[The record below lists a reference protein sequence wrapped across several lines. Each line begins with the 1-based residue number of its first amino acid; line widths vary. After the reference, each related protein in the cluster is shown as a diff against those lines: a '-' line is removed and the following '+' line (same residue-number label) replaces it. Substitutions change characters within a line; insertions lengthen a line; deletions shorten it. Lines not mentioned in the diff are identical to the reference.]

1 MIRKSV
7 LTIYRYIQKA
17 LTCLVCLSGFKC
29 FILVFLTLYL
39 LVLSADLANS
49 LDPDQAPE
57 NFWPFLGLNCL
68 RLMVVLKECFLN
80 ANFEKR
86 NQQAKIII
94 VMQIC
99 PASKEFNCSTLA
111 NHMEDQ
117 MRIGHLIWVCKI
129 TKLAK
134 RKEKP
139 L

>member
-1 MIRKSV
+1 M
-7 LTIYRYIQKA
+7 LY
-17 LTCLVCLSGFKC
+17 TCLKKLT
-29 FILVFLTLYL
+29 LLTLYL

-80 ANFEKR
+80 ANFEK
-86 NQQAKIII
+86 III

-117 MRIGHLIWVCKI
+117 MKIGHLIWVCKI